1 VAVSAASTAAATGI
15 AGRALDSQGFD
26 ASSVASESGVHGL
39 NSVPS
44 VSVLG
49 AEDSTCGEPV
59 HLSEETQRLREYS
72 QWQEKRIES
81 LESMHQQ
88 TLRDLRRSRDE
99 VKAEQEK
106 RFREADKLLGM
117 QQLLSEMQIIRFDG
131 DPQMQHR
138 WEELLQRSRSILEAD

>member
-1 VAVSAASTAAATGI
+1 MATAAATGI
-15 AGRALDSQGFD
+15 AGRAPDSQGFD
-26 ASSVASESGVHGL
+26 VSSAASESGAHGL

-49 AEDSTCGEPV
+49 AEDSTCGEPANLL
-59 HLSEETQRLREYS
+59 HLTCEDTQRLRELT

-88 TLRDLRRSRDE
+88 ALRDLRRSRDE
-99 VKAEQEK
+99 FKAEQEK

-117 QQLLSEMQIIRFDG
+117 QQLLSEMQIMRFDG
-131 DPQMQHR
+131 DPHMQRR
-138 WEELLQRSRSILEAD
+138 WEEWLQRSRSILETD